1 MPISAIY
8 VCFLWN
14 FLSCIIDFI
23 PLLAPTDS
31 TNLILLFITFSNILH
46 TLFVNDIP
54 ILFSNSSLSDFPLSM
69 LMVFDLFH
77 EIGIVSFSNILLNVW
92 DNAFVN
98 LPPPYF
104 MNSFFYFVWSCTFVI
119 LKACVHYFLSN
130 FYFFTKG

>member
-1 MPISAIY
+1 MIY
-8 VCFLWN
+8 
-14 FLSCIIDFI
+14 I
-23 PLLAPTDS
+23 PLL
-31 TNLILLFITFSNILH
+31 FF
-46 TLFVNDIP
+46 
-54 ILFSNSSLSDFPLSM
+54 NSSLSGFPLSM

-104 MNSFFYFVWSCTFVI
+104 MNSFSYFVWSCTFVI
-119 LKACVHYFLSN
+119 LKACVTYFLSN